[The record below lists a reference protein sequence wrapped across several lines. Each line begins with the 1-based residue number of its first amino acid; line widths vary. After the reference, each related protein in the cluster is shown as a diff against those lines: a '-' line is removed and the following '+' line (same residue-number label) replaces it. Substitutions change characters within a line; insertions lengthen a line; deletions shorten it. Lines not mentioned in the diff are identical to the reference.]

1 MVKTIV
7 RDKTEKASRFG
18 SSDYNLIDAF
28 DKEFFRE
35 ELGEPFDSDKHEIRK
50 QNSINRGGH
59 RFIAYWV
66 VKKK

>member
-28 DKEFFRE
+28 DKEFFQRRAW
-35 ELGEPFDSDKHEIRK
+35 G
-50 QNSINRGGH
+50 
-59 RFIAYWV
+59 AV
-66 VKKK
+66 